1 MNNYTTG
8 YIYLIIERE
17 FIKTGENIYKI
28 GKTKQEKFKRF
39 SQYPKG
45 SCLLYYQKVNE
56 YSNVESEIIEK
67 LKDKYKI
74 QTDIGR
80 EYFKGSL
87 IDIILD
93 IIKITRNYVDAE
105 GKMVDESKK
114 YLSEYYNGLEKS
126 LLPQKELMNNFKKV
140 LNGQMKEEEYEE
152 NLGSGNRHY
161 LNSHKALCDI
171 ILKSLLEEFVI
182 CEYIVI
188 TKQLKNHGFEDKC
201 FILSRYNSYKY
212 IIECIKGDPSRG
224 DISVSEDSRKNMK
237 IAGEFLNKCGGNKLM
252 EEFINKN
259 IPKIFHREIEY
270 IWNGIG
276 EWNC

>member
-1 MNNYTTG
+1 MNNSATG

-17 FIKTGENIYKI
+17 FIKTDENIYKI

-45 SCLLYYQKVNE
+45 SCLLYYQKVNDYE
-56 YSNVESEIIEK
+56 KVEKEIIEK

-114 YLSEYYNGLEKS
+114 YLTEYYNKLEES
-126 LLPQKELMNNFKKV
+126 LLPQKELMDNFKKV

-152 NLGSGNRHY
+152 LLGSGNRHY
-161 LNSHKALCDI
+161 LHSHKALYDI
-171 ILKSLLEEFVI
+171 ILKSLLEEYLI
-182 CEYIVI
+182 CEYIVN
-188 TKQLKNHGFEDKC
+188 TNQLKGREDSERC
-201 FILSRYNSYKY
+201 LILSRYNSYKY
-212 IIECIKGDPSRG
+212 IIECIKGDPARG
-224 DISVSEDSRKNMK
+224 DISVSESSRKNMK
-237 IAGEFLNKCGGNKLM
+237 IAGEFLNKCGGNQLM
-252 EEFINKN
+252 SSFLHYN

-270 IWNGIG
+270 IWDGIG
-276 EWNC
+276 VDC